1 MPNHLAP
8 KSRNNMAE
16 QLKKSIIDAY
26 LRADAGNPL
35 MQTQTQPAGNEDFYS
50 PLSVRVHQEGMG
62 AGGNVDLALGRY
74 QAGVGGAANEWGRK
88 LREFYAGMDTPAG
101 NVSLNYATDPS
112 EEMRRAQSLNKQL
125 RGEPMWMAKLQRRF

>member
-1 MPNHLAP
+1 MPNYLAP
-8 KSRNNMAE
+8 KSRNKMAE

-35 MQTQTQPAGNEDFYS
+35 MEIPLPEDQGFYS
-50 PLSVRVHQEGMG
+50 PLSVQMHQEGMG

-74 QAGVGGAANEWGRK
+74 QAGVGGAANERGPQ
-88 LREFYAGMDTPAG
+88 LRDYYAGMDTPAG

-112 EEMRRAQSLNKQL
+112 EEMRKAQRLNKYL
-125 RGEPMWMAKLQRRF
+125 RGEPSFMAKFQRRF